1 MTDVP
6 EHGPQAPAPD
16 GAGEPTAEQHAER
29 ARRADRATRGALAA
43 VLALE
48 GLVVLLVPRALAFT
62 SAGLGGTRT
71 VVLIG
76 IAVLL
81 VAGAALAR
89 RSFGVGVGTALQA
102 VFFLTGILL
111 PVLFVLAALFAA
123 VWVRLLFL
131 RRDLVGT
138 PGGVR
143 MLVS

>member
-1 MTDVP
+1 VT
-6 EHGPQAPAPD
+6 D
-16 GAGEPTAEQHAER
+16 GAGDGSQAPRPEGDGPTAEQYAER

-62 SAGLGGTRT
+62 SAGLGGTKT

-81 VAGAALAR
+81 VAGAAVTR
-89 RSFGVGVGTALQA
+89 RSFGVAVGTVLQA
-102 VFFLTGILL
+102 VFLLTGILL

-123 VWVRLLFL
+123 VWLRLLFL